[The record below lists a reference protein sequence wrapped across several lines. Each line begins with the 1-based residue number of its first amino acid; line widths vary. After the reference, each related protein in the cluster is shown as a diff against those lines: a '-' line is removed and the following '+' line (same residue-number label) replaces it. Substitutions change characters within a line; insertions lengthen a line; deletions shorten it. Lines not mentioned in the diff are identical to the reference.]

1 MKRLALILAA
11 LWPTLALAQ
20 APTAGPL
27 LIQRGLGEIA
37 QQGSAAQAQ
46 ARASLNLGGAATLNV
61 GTTAGTVA
69 DGGALTAETAARI
82 AAIQSALPATAGA
95 LLGTS
100 GTAGLAQAITP
111 GTGLVLSSGIL
122 SVPAATS
129 SVLGGVKQG
138 ANVSIAGDGTLSAS
152 GAVQSVAGLTGT
164 PTAAQ
169 IAATMIGTTTGT
181 VGDGGVLAATQTTAN
196 AALPASG
203 GTLSGGSLSGTD
215 VSAAVVTPTNGG
227 AGSQASVA
235 TVAATANNALLQ
247 AADALS
253 ILPGVTSIAEAALAT
268 ANAALPASGGT
279 LSGGSLSG
287 TDVSAAVVTPT
298 NGGAGSQAS
307 VATVAATAN
316 AALPASGG
324 DASATTVTAT
334 GGTAARTLAARA
346 ADVINVLDYGATGN
360 GTTDDTAAIQA
371 AATACPAGGCTLLF
385 PSGYSFMTSS
395 PILLSSHTHVIA
407 KGATILPTAGA
418 TFKNLHNGS
427 NQLNTSAAT
436 TNSNTLT
443 FTSTTGAAVGQQVV
457 AAGIPFGTTVT
468 AVGSTTVTLS
478 AAVTVASGAP
488 ILFQTDTDITIE
500 GGTIDYRLFSG
511 DGGATHA
518 IEFNF
523 MWHAEVLHSVGYGAN
538 PTGGVGDFVAFVGCN
553 DTLVDGNFASGF
565 TNATADHW
573 WGASNAR
580 VVNNHFI
587 TNSLAQFVNF
597 NPEATTGSSTGLVAN
612 GFDLSH
618 NTLICTATAACTILT
633 APLTAGTTVQNV
645 SIDENILENTW
656 VVPRGSIQG
665 VSVTNNRFIGPTS
678 GIQAIASYP
687 DNGGTPD
694 SVIVSGNTI
703 IGPATNSG
711 NLGVITLEGTNSAI
725 KGNTISGGS
734 AYAATYTGTYPVVI
748 SGNNGFGNCGHAN
761 LGSTWVADDTLP
773 SASASSSFML
783 TGATYSADGLI
794 KQTQLPLADAKNA
807 NGTAITNATSAGAF
821 ALSWGSG
828 TVNRLVSE
836 NANNSTITDTVGWEF
851 VLPPTYVAGSNIT
864 VMVWCYYVL
873 GSGTIGA
880 HTLKASAYTPASPGG
895 ALSSNLIAT
904 VPQSIS
910 TSSGWLNFTITGTTL
925 APGARMLLLLQMA
938 LQDTS
943 GNNIYGYIFNA
954 NLQ

>member
-287 TDVSAAVVTPT
+287 TDVSAA
-298 NGGAGSQAS
+298 
-307 VATVAATAN
+307 TA
-316 AALPASGG
+316 L
-324 DASATTVTAT
+324 AT
-334 GGTAARTLAARA
+334 GGTTRQALATLAVRNGLLSPKPVGLSSWVTALEGTYSTPPIYGESIRALVTTRGPISLLQLFLPEQTAASAGGVEIAQPNPVAYLGCVEYPLGVANTNQPCFTLRGSRTMWSATVGTGQLTDKLGVIIPAGTQFAIRFGTYVAAPPAALAAAGLTTGGTLAAA
-346 ADVINVLDYGATGN
+346 TYYYKETCLVPGLGAGVESGPTAEQSVTTTGATSSV
-360 GTTDDTAAIQA
+360 TLT
-371 AATACPAGGCTLLF
+371 ATATADPLGCAGGIKIYRSTTTGAETYLATLPAPGLV
-385 PSGYSFMTSS
+385 YIDT
-395 PILLSSHTHVIA
+395 
-407 KGATILPTAGA
+407 GAVGTTAGA
-418 TFKNLHNGS
+418 TPPAAATYSYNGNLPTGFSGTGSSCGGTQANAVVGTGAMPIAGLNTCYTSLPIVLGNDAASIGYCGAGDSIQAGTGVISQTADIPTVNTTDPRGENWFAAAFHLGTYNILNFSLPSAEMQSFTGGGFPGGAMRLRMMDFCDTVVTDLSTNDLYVATLSRQTVAANLETFAAAESALGKKVIVTTMLPRGLSTDDMIVPANFTPSSLESSRQAYNAWLRAGAQWLAGAPVTSGGVPTGHFAGIFDLAATLEVNVSNVPTLGGSYWLSPSVPYGTGTIASGSSGSMINYTTASWLGGS
-427 NQLNTSAAT
+427 NASNAMPGMVMKMTSGADAGQVCRVYGNT
-436 TNSNTLT
+436 
-443 FTSTTGAAVGQQVV
+443 TSYILCQTG
-457 AAGIPFGTTVT
+457 
-468 AVGSTTVTLS
+468 L
-478 AAVTVASGAP
+478 TVASLSVGDAFAVYKTYGYDGTHP
-488 ILFQTDTDITIE
+488 TYY
-500 GGTIDYRLFSG
+500 GGLLIDAG
-511 DGGATHA
+511 NGGAQ
-518 IEFNF
+518 
-523 MWHAEVLHSVGYGAN
+523 
-538 PTGGVGDFVAFVGCN
+538 
-553 DTLVDGNFASGF
+553 GF
-565 TNATADHW
+565 TAY
-573 WGASNAR
+573 
-580 VVNNHFI
+580 
-587 TNSLAQFVNF
+587 
-597 NPEATTGSSTGLVAN
+597 VA
-612 GFDLSH
+612 
-618 NTLICTATAACTILT
+618 
-633 APLTAGTTVQNV
+633 
-645 SIDENILENTW
+645 
-656 VVPRGSIQG
+656 
-665 VSVTNNRFIGPTS
+665 
-678 GIQAIASYP
+678 
-687 DNGGTPD
+687 
-694 SVIVSGNTI
+694 
-703 IGPATNSG
+703 
-711 NLGVITLEGTNSAI
+711 
-725 KGNTISGGS
+725 
-734 AYAATYTGTYPVVI
+734 
-748 SGNNGFGNCGHAN
+748 AN
-761 LGSTWVADDTLP
+761 L
-773 SASASSSFML
+773 
-783 TGATYSADGLI
+783 
-794 KQTQLPLADAKNA
+794 
-807 NGTAITNATSAGAF
+807 
-821 ALSWGSG
+821 
-828 TVNRLVSE
+828 
-836 NANNSTITDTVGWEF
+836 
-851 VLPPTYVAGSNIT
+851 PPN
-864 VMVWCYYVL
+864 
-873 GSGTIGA
+873 
-880 HTLKASAYTPASPGG
+880 
-895 ALSSNLIAT
+895 
-904 VPQSIS
+904 
-910 TSSGWLNFTITGTTL
+910 
-925 APGARMLLLLQMA
+925 
-938 LQDTS
+938 
-943 GNNIYGYIFNA
+943 
-954 NLQ
+954 